1 MIEHAHS
8 SFEKKVDTVSST
20 PFVHL
25 HLHSPYSFLDGAS
38 SISAYLERAAQWG
51 MPALALTDHH
61 NLSGAVEFQKTAK
74 KLGIRPILGAEISLA
89 KHHITLL
96 AENNLGYENLCRL
109 LTRALAKD
117 RHNPDL
123 TWDELAPHTQGL
135 IALSGCR
142 RSLVNRLLLLRQ
154 PDAARDALEKLK
166 AYFGPRQVYIEMI
179 HSYLPQ
185 NRYLLE
191 GLQVLSEQTNT
202 PTAATNNVHYLAK
215 EDFPIHDLLT
225 CVRTKTTLE
234 DLHPERSMNG
244 ENYFASTAEMQQ
256 RFARYPQALQGT
268 WEIAQRCQ
276 ESLPLDRSLFPRF
289 SHPDMNGQ
297 TAGGFLEDLVW
308 QGARNRYGNLNQ
320 TIRQRL
326 QHELHIIRSLDV
338 ADYFL
343 AVWDIVQFA
352 KGRGI
357 AWAGRGSAADSAAAY
372 CLELT
377 NVDAIGR
384 NLLFER
390 FLSLERSQTPDI
402 DIDFDAGRR
411 DEVADYVYRRYG
423 QDYTASVCTFSTYHA
438 RSALRDFGRA
448 LGLNSAE
455 LRAIT
460 AHIPHAP
467 ADALPHVLQSM
478 PELRQ
483 HPLQHPKYQRL
494 VHLCAAINGFPRHI
508 GTHLGGMVI
517 CGRPLWSVSPLQPSA
532 KGVAILQFDKD
543 TIEDLGLIK
552 LDLLS
557 LRTLAAVQQVE
568 QGFLQAPN
576 GTSPV
581 VYDDPATY
589 AMLQR
594 GDTVGVFQLESPA
607 QRSLQGRLHSE
618 TMEDIIASV
627 ALIRPGPIQGDMVHP
642 FIRRRRGEEP
652 ASYIHPKLEPI
663 LKKTY
668 GVVLYQEQVI
678 AIATEIAGFT
688 PGEADRLRRVMS
700 KFRSHHEM
708 EAIGTL
714 FRQRA
719 AEQGIDDATA
729 AEIFSY
735 IQGYAGY
742 GFCEAHA
749 AAFADTAY
757 KTAYLLE
764 HHPAQFYAALLNH
777 QPMGF
782 YPPNTLCLQARLR
795 GVTIQPLDIAK
806 SEAICSAGGG
816 WLRIGLN
823 QVRGLTD
830 HQRQDILTQREQQP
844 FTSLGDFIHRT
855 ALHQDNVEA
864 LVLAGAFDRFS
875 TNRRSLLWDCTR
887 HIKERRSALVM
898 EEPAIHHTIED
909 FPALERWVRE
919 YQALGLSA
927 NGHILDFYRS
937 QLQKQGALTGAEI
950 RAGKQQRVRTAG
962 LVIRPHR
969 PPTRSGRVVVFL
981 TLEDETGLMDA
992 TIFESVYHR
1001 YAQVIF
1007 HHPLLVV
1014 EGSVL
1019 RDGAAVSVTADR
1031 IWPLKL

>member
-1 MIEHAHS
+1 MKEG
-8 SFEKKVDTVSST
+8 FTVSSI

-38 SISAYLERAAQWG
+38 SISAYLEKAAVLG

-74 KLGIRPILGAEISLA
+74 KLGIRPILGAEISLEQ
-89 KHHITLL
+89 HHLTLL
-96 AENNLGYENLCRL
+96 AENNVGYENLCKL
-109 LTRALAKD
+109 LTHCLAKD

-123 TWDELAPHTQGL
+123 TWDQLAPHTQGL

-142 RSLVNRLLLLRQ
+142 RSLVNRMLLLRR
-154 PDAARDALEKLK
+154 PEAARSILEKLK
-166 AYFGPRQVYIEMI
+166 DCFGPKQVFIEMI

-185 NRYLLE
+185 NRYLLD
-191 GLQVLSEQTNT
+191 GLQYLSEQTNL
-202 PTAATNNVHYLAK
+202 PTAATNNVHYVSK

-234 DLHPERSMNG
+234 DLHPERSLNG
-244 ENYFASTAEMQQ
+244 ENYLASCEEMRQ
-256 RFARYPQALQGT
+256 RFSCYPQALLGT
-268 WEIAQRCQ
+268 WEVAQRCQ
-276 ESLPLDRSLFPRF
+276 ESLPLDRQLFPRF
-289 SHPDMNGQ
+289 SHPDMDAG
-297 TAGGFLEDLVW
+297 TAASHFLEELVW
-308 QGARNRYGNLNQ
+308 KGAQHRYGRLNQ
-320 TIRQRL
+320 NIRQRL
-326 QHELHIIRSLDV
+326 DHELHIIKTLDV

-352 KGRGI
+352 KKQGI
-357 AWAGRGSAADSAAAY
+357 SWAGRGSAADSAVAY

-402 DIDFDAGRR
+402 DIDFDAARR
-411 DEVADYVYRRYG
+411 DEVAAYVYRRYG
-423 QDYTASVCTFSTYHA
+423 QEYTASVCTFSTYHA

-483 HPLQHPKYQRL
+483 HPLQQPKYQKL
-494 VHLCAAINGFPRHI
+494 VNMCAAINGFPRHI

-568 QGFLQAPN
+568 QGFLQAPA
-576 GTSPV
+576 GSSPV
-581 VYDDPATY
+581 AYDDPATY

-607 QRSLQGRLHSE
+607 QRSLQGRLHAE

-700 KFRSHHEM
+700 KFRSHQEM
-708 EAIGTL
+708 EAIGAL

-719 AEQGIDDATA
+719 VQQGVTDATA
-729 AEIFSY
+729 DEIFSY

-764 HHPAQFYAALLNH
+764 HHPAEFYAALLNH

-782 YPPNTLCLQARLR
+782 YPANSLCLQARLR
-795 GVTIQPLDIAK
+795 GVNIQPLDITT
-806 SEAICSAGGG
+806 SQVICTAGAG

-823 QVRGLTD
+823 QVRGLETL
-830 HQRQDILTQREQQP
+830 HLQEILAQREIQP
-844 FTSLGDFIHRT
+844 FQSIGDFIHRT
-855 ALHQDNVEA
+855 SLHQDGIEA
-864 LVLAGAFDRFS
+864 LVLAGAFDSFS
-875 TNRRSLLWDCTR
+875 TNRRSLLWECSR

-898 EEPAIHHTIED
+898 EEPGIRQGVED
-909 FPALERWVRE
+909 FAPLERWVRE
-919 YQALGLSA
+919 YQALGLAAHS
-927 NGHILDFYRS
+927 HILDFYRS
-937 QLQKQGALTGAEI
+937 QLKKQGALTNAEI
-950 RAGKQQRVRTAG
+950 RQGQHQRVRTAG

-981 TLEDETGLMDA
+981 TLEDETGLIDA

-1001 YAQVIF
+1001 CAQAIF

-1014 EGSVL
+1014 EGNVL
-1019 RDGAAVSVTADR
+1019 RDGATVSITVDQ
-1031 IWPLKL
+1031 IWPLKLS